1 MAEIEPSILVWSF
14 YFFLHNI
21 VCGVTLQKIVFS
33 YQKKYFTDETT
44 NRMDVPLIEQERQ
57 RKEI

>member
-1 MAEIEPSILVWSF
+1 MELL
-14 YFFLHNI
+14 FFLHNI